1 MKFTIDGEEAE
12 KLSVPVV
19 IRAAIDLFSTWPDGQ
34 LLTTKGLAARLGCSL
49 SHLHDYTT
57 DPRIREYRTPQHNLR
72 NRHLWGTP
80 ATIEAYKK
88 ETSHER

>member
-1 MKFTIDGEEAE
+1 MRFTVDGEELDDTPA
-12 KLSVPVV
+12 VV
-19 IRAAIDLFSTWPDGQ
+19 AAIIKLFASYPDTK

-57 DPRIREYRTPQHNLR
+57 DPRIREYRTPQHNR
-72 NRHLWGTP
+72 HNRYLWGTA

-88 ETSHER
+88 EKNHEPR